1 MSGQPAFFGKYN
13 SKEEAEKGFNNTVDE
28 LVKFKQLHSDAQAAL
43 EATREQNSQLTDVVN
58 QLAQQPVPQS
68 PAPAAPP
75 LVDDEGNL
83 DVSNLL
89 GAIDNQ
95 LATLKQEMS
104 KEVVQVVEDALS
116 PVVNFQESKNTFA
129 ANKGD
134 VDFNDAEF
142 QKALGN
148 PTFAKVF
155 NTLLS
160 NPDTASA
167 AYSTVYDMWKA
178 NRPEPTTGTIETPER
193 REHKEAGA
201 SPDPL
206 GGFPAAP
213 PVADGQEEIKKLS
226 DMAKN
231 VQDLMNPDAQIAFAR
246 EFVKGGKLEGML
258 AKLKPEWED

>member
-13 SKEEAEKGFNNTVDE
+13 SLEEAQKGWDNTVDE
-28 LVKFKQLHSDAQAAL
+28 LVKFKQLASDAQAAL
-43 EATREQNSQLTDVVN
+43 EATREQNTALTDIVN
-58 QLAQQPVPQS
+58 QLSQQHPQS
-68 PAPAAPP
+68 PAPAAPQ

-95 LATLKQEMS
+95 LAQVKQEMS
-104 KEVVQVVEDALS
+104 QEVVQVVKEALS
-116 PVVNFQESKNTFA
+116 PVVNFQESKNTFVA
-129 ANKGD
+129 TKGD
-134 VDFNDAEF
+134 QDFNDGEF
-142 QKALGN
+142 QKALTN

-160 NPDTASA
+160 NPETAKE

-178 NRPEPTTGTIETPER
+178 NRPVPTTGSTETPESR
-193 REHKEAGA
+193 ARKEAAG

-213 PVADGQEEIKKLS
+213 PQAQGAEEIKKLS
-226 DMAKN
+226 EMARG
-231 VQDLMNPDAQIAFAR
+231 VQDLMNPDSQVAFAR
-246 EFVKGGKLEGML
+246 EFVKGGKLQKML
-258 AKLKPEWED
+258 DSLKPDWEE